1 MNIALL
7 SKSQDKVQ
15 DITAMEYIVQHT
27 DPMSAHLWGMHL
39 PQIKLPEW
47 LSFLNNGVVTSDG
60 SVKALNMLGTVHSGT
75 EVFQVTAQM
84 VVSLLVPLMLIL
96 WAAFARKNDKLTKL
110 GHALESLVLFVRDQL
125 AIPNMGERIGKALTP
140 FLCTIFFFLL
150 LLNYI
155 SLVPGSP
162 TVTSNI
168 AFTAVLAVCVFVVTN
183 IMSIKE
189 WGLKSYLA
197 HLTGGTH
204 PLMWPIMIPIE
215 VVGLFT
221 KPFALAIRLFANM
234 TAGHIIIYALL
245 GLTATLGTFA
255 IAPVSVG
262 MSLFVYLIELLVCF
276 LQAFIFTLLAALFIG
291 LATESH
297 DHGEEHAH

>member
-1 MNIALL
+1 M
-7 SKSQDKVQ
+7 
-15 DITAMEYIVQHT
+15 
-27 DPMSAHLWGMHL
+27 
-39 PQIKLPEW
+39 
-47 LSFLNNGVVTSDG
+47 
-60 SVKALNMLGTVHSGT
+60 
-75 EVFQVTAQM
+75 
-84 VVSLLVPLMLIL
+84 
-96 WAAFARKNDKLTKL
+96 
-110 GHALESLVLFVRDQL
+110 
-125 AIPNMGERIGKALTP
+125 
-140 FLCTIFFFLL
+140 L

-168 AFTAVLAVCVFVVTN
+168 AFTAVLAICVFVVTN

-204 PLMWPIMIPIE
+204 WAMWPIMIPIE

-245 GLTATLGTFA
+245 GLTATLGTYA
-255 IAPVSVG
+255 IAPVSIG

-297 DHGEEHAH
+297 DHHEEHAH